1 MRNLLPVIFLVML
14 PSILAGQDA
23 SEQALVRVNQYRK
36 LTGLNDAINNRL
48 LEAAAEAHAKYLAI
62 HNIMGH
68 YESPGAK
75 GFTGRTPWDRT
86 KAKGYKHTGI
96 YENVSYIGMPQGA
109 VDSWVDS
116 VYHRFPILLPGM
128 TEAGYGKAS
137 NKNQSFDV
145 MNYSVESPGN
155 GTIRYSIYP
164 ADSQFGVPIAFGGES
179 PNPRPDRSELS
190 GYPVTVT
197 VQPWSSRGKIQV
209 KEFYIEQENGQRV
222 DSWVIHPGNDSVL
235 TTSAACIPKERL
247 QRYHTYRVFLRFSVP
262 GDRTYTEVWS
272 FTTGLRSTSSF
283 IGDTLKN
290 IGKENRIT
298 YVKLTE
304 AVDFI
309 DYLDNLLLPDVFF
322 SGGTIPTLWKQA
334 QSLGVGHPWQMQ
346 TRTSGADQIVTYID
360 KLDNLEFVYRTS
372 SGKKTISVDGHG
384 ITIRIWPD
392 NAEADIFG
400 QQYTGDSLDG
410 LIKNIETRLERF

>member
-1 MRNLLPVIFLVML
+1 
-14 PSILAGQDA
+14 
-23 SEQALVRVNQYRK
+23 
-36 LTGLNDAINNRL
+36 
-48 LEAAAEAHAKYLAI
+48 
-62 HNIMGH
+62 
-68 YESPGAK
+68 
-75 GFTGRTPWDRT
+75 
-86 KAKGYKHTGI
+86 
-96 YENVSYIGMPQGA
+96 
-109 VDSWVDS
+109 
-116 VYHRFPILLPGM
+116 
-128 TEAGYGKAS
+128 
-137 NKNQSFDV
+137 
-145 MNYSVESPGN
+145 
-155 GTIRYSIYP
+155 
-164 ADSQFGVPIAFGGES
+164 
-179 PNPRPDRSELS
+179 
-190 GYPVTVT
+190 
-197 VQPWSSRGKIQV
+197 
-209 KEFYIEQENGQRV
+209 
-222 DSWVIHPGNDSVL
+222 
-235 TTSAACIPKERL
+235 
-247 QRYHTYRVFLRFSVP
+247 
-262 GDRTYTEVWS
+262 VWS